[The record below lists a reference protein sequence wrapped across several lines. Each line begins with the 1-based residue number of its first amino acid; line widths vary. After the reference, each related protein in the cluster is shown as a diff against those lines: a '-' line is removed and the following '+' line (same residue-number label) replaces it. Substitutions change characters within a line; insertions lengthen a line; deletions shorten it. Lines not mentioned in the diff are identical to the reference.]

1 MVYDPKMNSY
11 ASDENRVLVEA
22 VRVRARALLAHGLRG
37 TDLVKC
43 WIGWFIQPLS
53 IRTRLIH
60 EYTEE
65 TTDSMRYSEIT
76 LTDDQIVKN
85 AKRLLGE
92 TKHDIALTGLASF
105 SAKNKPP
112 IV

>member
-1 MVYDPKMNSY
+1 MNSY
-11 ASDENRVLVEA
+11 ASDENRVLIEG
-22 VRVRARALLAHGLRG
+22 VRARARALLAHGLRV

-53 IRTRLIH
+53 IRTRLFH
-60 EYTEE
+60 EYTGE
-65 TTDSMRYSEIT
+65 TTDSMHYSEVT

-85 AKRLLGE
+85 AKKLLGE
-92 TKHDIALTGLASF
+92 TKHDIALTGLAPF

-112 IV
+112 TV

>member
-1 MVYDPKMNSY
+1 MLMMLTGSKLEPTL
-11 ASDENRVLVEA
+11 R
-22 VRVRARALLAHGLRG
+22 RARALLAHGLRG

-53 IRTRLIH
+53 IRTRLFCQ
-60 EYTEE
+60 YTGE
-65 TTDSMRYSEIT
+65 TTDSMRYSEMT

-92 TKHDIALTGLASF
+92 KKDAIALDGLAPF
-105 SAKNKPP
+105 SAKNKPSTVKTNP
-112 IV
+112 